1 MQTKSSGTLALY
13 LSLFAAMG
21 LSIAPWPNSVAS
33 IMPNW
38 VLLSLMYWC
47 IALPHKISVGTSWV
61 VGLLVDVLSG
71 SLLGQNALI
80 YSITALFAHKLYLRL
95 RNYRV
100 WQQAIFILF
109 FMLFMQLLSLWIS
122 QLESRISSTY
132 TYSYWYQSISSA
144 IIWPIIF
151 LFLRL
156 IRRRF
161 NVQ

>member
-13 LSLFAAMG
+13 LSLFLAMG
-21 LSIAPWPNSVAS
+21 LSIAPWPNSIAN

-47 IALPHKISVGTSWV
+47 IALPHKVSIGTSWV
-61 VGLLVDVLSG
+61 IGLLVDALSD

-80 YSITALFAHKLYLRL
+80 YSIAALFAHKLYLRL

-100 WQQAIFILF
+100 WQQAIFILVF
-109 FMLFMQLLSLWIS
+109 LLFMQLLSLWIS
-122 QLESRISSTY
+122 QLANTSANGY
-132 TYSYWYQSISSA
+132 TYWYQPIFSA
-144 IIWPIIF
+144 IAWPIMF
-151 LFLRL
+151 LLLRL